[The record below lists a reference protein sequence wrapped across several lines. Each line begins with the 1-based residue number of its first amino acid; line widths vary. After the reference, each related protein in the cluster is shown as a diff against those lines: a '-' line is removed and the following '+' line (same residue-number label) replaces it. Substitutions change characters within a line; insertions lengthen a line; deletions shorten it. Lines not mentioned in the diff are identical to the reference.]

1 MYTPL
6 ISIDPRKCEEV
17 CKRRVFPVD
26 SDRKESTCKAK
37 DLGLIPGWR
46 RSSGEGNGYPLQY
59 SCLGNPMDR
68 GAWQATEQW
77 GLKRV
82 GHNLATKQQQQYM
95 YS

>member
-37 DLGLIPGWR
+37 DLGLIPGWG

-59 SCLGNPMDR
+59 SCLGKSVNR
-68 GAWQATEQW
+68 RAWRAIVHGVTKSQA
-77 GLKRV
+77 GLSNQ
-82 GHNLATKQQQQYM
+82 HFTKEGL
-95 YS
+95 